1 VAPAGS
7 SADRVFSRPLLRQAL
22 VPLLVVAVAT
32 GLIVCAVLRSTGGS
46 RAGSAPVNTTITVS
60 RSQCGEEWTN
70 PRPGDQTFLVRNT
83 GSMSTEVDLIDPASG
98 AVYGELEGLSP
109 GVTQPLHVTVGN
121 GSYAFRCA
129 PDQADAITGPTVHVN
144 GGTQRSPSTVP
155 VTQNDL
161 LDPLKQYQAYVQTGL
176 DDLVVKTGALQDA
189 VHRGDLGTARADWL
203 PAHLAYERL
212 GAAYGAFGDYE
223 KEINGRPDGLPAG
236 VRDPGFAGFHRVEY
250 GLWHGESA
258 SSLVPSVDSLAQ
270 SVRALRAAFP
280 TMQVDPNDL
289 GRRTHEIL
297 EGTLQFE
304 LTGKADEGSQSDLA
318 TASANLDGTQEVLGV
333 LRPLLASRYPALSEV
348 DAGMAR
354 VRGLLDSARRPD
366 GSWTAVDQLSPSRRE
381 LLNGA
386 VGDLLERLAPIADI
400 CEPRRT
406 S

>member
-1 VAPAGS
+1 VAPVAS
-7 SADRVFSRPLLRQAL
+7 SADRVFSLPLWRHAL
-22 VPLLVVAVAT
+22 VPLLVVVVAA
-32 GLIVCAVLRSTGGS
+32 GLIVCSVLRSTDGS
-46 RAGSAPVNTTITVS
+46 RTVSGPVDTTITVS
-60 RSQCGEEWTN
+60 RSQCGAEWTD

-83 GSMSTEVDLIDPASG
+83 GSMSTEVDLIDPVSG

-109 GVTQPLHVTVGN
+109 GVTQPLHVALGN
-121 GSYAFRCA
+121 GGYAFRCA

-144 GGTQRSPSTVP
+144 GGSQRSPSAVP

-161 LDPLKQYQAYVQTGL
+161 LDPLKQYQAYVQAGL

-189 VHRGDLGTARADWL
+189 VHGGDLGTARAAWL
-203 PAHLAYERL
+203 PAHVAYERL
-212 GAAYGAFGDYE
+212 GAAYGAFGNYD
-223 KEINGRPDGLPAG
+223 KQINGRPDGLTAG
-236 VRDPGFAGFHRVEY
+236 ARDPDFSGFHRVEY

-258 SSLVPSVDSLAQ
+258 SSLAPSVDALAQ
-270 SVRALRAAFP
+270 SVRSLRAAFP

-289 GRRTHEIL
+289 GLRAHEIL

-318 TASANLDGTQEVLGV
+318 TASANLEGTQEVLGV
-333 LRPLLASRYPALSEV
+333 LRPLLVPRYPALSEV

-354 VRGLLDSARRPD
+354 VRALLGSVRRPD
-366 GSWTAVDQLSPSRRE
+366 GSWTAVDQLAPSRRE
-381 LLNGA
+381 QLNGA